1 MYARMYVSL
10 GERKQYNARFV
21 VDIHTYSIGAA
32 AVTTVRN
39 RSSKSGPEKPIV
51 MV

>member
-1 MYARMYVSL
+1 
-10 GERKQYNARFV
+10 

-51 MV
+51 MVWTCSKKRWRWKICYFV

>member
-1 MYARMYVSL
+1 MDNAVKN

-39 RSSKSGPEKPIV
+39 RRQSKSGPEKPIV